1 MIFKNYFKQSKS
13 PFYSFLYI
21 LPLFIIYELG
31 IYAISSDDI
40 PIIRNGADVL
50 LRNVLAK
57 VGITGIH
64 GMALIMFIG
73 VVIAYFIKKG
83 KFKSLSLN
91 SNYFLIM
98 IVESLIWAVLLSL
111 ILSQSQL
118 LLSKE
123 SSRLLFQQIV
133 LSVGSGIFEEFLFR
147 VILVSGLALLIGIF
161 IKKKYWY
168 KMSIAV
174 FIGAIIFSYFHFVGE
189 FAIEPTFKL
198 FTIRLL
204 AGVLLG
210 YIYVI
215 RGFGI
220 AAYTHSFYNLFVFT
234 QLQANI

>member
-1 MIFKNYFKQSKS
+1 MIFKNYFEQSKS

-31 IYAISSDDI
+31 IYAISSDDL

-50 LRNVLAK
+50 LRNVLAN
-57 VGITGIH
+57 VGITGIY
-64 GMALIMFIG
+64 GMAFVLFIG
-73 VVIAYFIKKG
+73 VVIACFINKG

-111 ILSQSQL
+111 VLSQSQL

-147 VILVSGLALLIGIF
+147 AILVSGLALLIGIF

-189 FAIEPTFKL
+189 FATEPTFKL
-198 FTIRLL
+198 FMIRLL